1 MKRFEFAKGILEVQV
16 AVDPLDGLH
25 IRAVGEVDE
34 LVLDVVR
41 PTRDVPEDVPH
52 QDGVEII
59 HLGVTGVVVSVS
71 KLRNLQAVWTN

>member
-52 QDGVEII
+52 
-59 HLGVTGVVVSVS
+59 
-71 KLRNLQAVWTN
+71 